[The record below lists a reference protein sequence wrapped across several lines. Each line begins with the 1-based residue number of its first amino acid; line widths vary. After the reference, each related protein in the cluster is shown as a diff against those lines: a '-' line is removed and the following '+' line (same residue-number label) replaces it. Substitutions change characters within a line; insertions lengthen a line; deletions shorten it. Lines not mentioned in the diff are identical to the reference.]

1 MRETLGEGG
10 SSIKI
15 LAKVDSIHGVENYE
29 DILYE
34 ADGIIFSRNELQWE
48 IPSEKLMVA

>member
-1 MRETLGEGG
+1 LGEGG
-10 SSIKI
+10 SNIKI
-15 LAKVDSIHGVENYE
+15 IAKVDSIHGVENFE

-34 ADGIIFSRNELQWE
+34 ADGMVFSRNELQWE